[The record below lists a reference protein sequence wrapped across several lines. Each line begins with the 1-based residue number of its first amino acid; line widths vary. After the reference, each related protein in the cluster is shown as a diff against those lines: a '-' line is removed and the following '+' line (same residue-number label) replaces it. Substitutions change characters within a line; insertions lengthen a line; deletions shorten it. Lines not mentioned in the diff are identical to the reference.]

1 MSASVFLLRFSTD
14 SIVVFINQSAIFKYN
29 NILLVR
35 LLMSVFFVKTRSR
48 VLIFSNC
55 NRSKP
60 LTL

>member
-1 MSASVFLLRFSTD
+1 MFLLRFFTD
-14 SIVVFINQSAIFKYN
+14 SIVVFINQSAIFKHN

-35 LLMSVFFVKTRSR
+35 LLMSGFFVKTRTR

-60 LTL
+60 LAL